1 MLCDVVNIAGAHLR
15 SPLLVWYA
23 LPQLLWV
30 WLLMAHSCLFLLRI
44 AISPERWCASSGQP
58 RGIDFDCWASD
69 GEGRWLEWLGWGERL
84 VFYSGVYAV
93 MQLVLWVSQEI
104 GLKLENP
111 SETQD
116 QILAWLS
123 LCPVILLGSLHS
135 ESFLVVSHLCTSP
148 CLKALCRWQTDG
160 SMRYWW

>member
-1 MLCDVVNIAGAHLR
+1 MLCDVVDIAGVHPR

-44 AISPERWCASSGQP
+44 AISPERWYASSGQP

-104 GLKLENP
+104 GLKLESIWDPRPN
-111 SETQD
+111 
-116 QILAWLS
+116 
-123 LCPVILLGSLHS
+123 
-135 ESFLVVSHLCTSP
+135 P
-148 CLKALCRWQTDG
+148 CLAFPVPCHTSWLAPLWELSCDKPL
-160 SMRYWW
+160 MH